1 MKKIKIIALAGLL
14 ISTVAVLG
22 GCGSETTTEQ
32 NKDVASVTTEQGETS
47 KKDETSKEDENKSI
61 DKVIYDKDGI
71 KVSAKGLSK
80 DIMGTKIKLAI
91 ENNSDKAVLIQNRD
105 LSVNG
110 IMMDGVFSANVEA
123 GKKANDGIS
132 IFSSDLEE
140 NEIKD
145 IKEVEFKLYIGSMNN
160 LGSGSTTD
168 TIKITF

>member
-22 GCGSETTTEQ
+22 GCGSETTPEKD
-32 NKDVASVTTEQGETS
+32 KDVASVTTEQQDTS
-47 KKDETSKEDENKSI
+47 KKDETSKEDESKSI

-91 ENNSDKAVLIQNRD
+91 ENNSDKAVTIQNRD

-110 IMMDGVFSANVEA
+110 IMIDGIFSASVEA

-132 IFSSDLEE
+132 ILSSYLKE
-140 NEIKD
+140 NEIED
-145 IKEVEFKLYIGSMNN
+145 IKEVEFKLHIFDSND
-160 LGSGSTTD
+160 LGSGFDTD